1 MDKDYTLEQGDCCE
15 LIKGLPDGSIDCVV
29 TDPPY
34 LYLKHRLDRP
44 FDEDTLFSEIDRVLK
59 PDGMIAMFGR
69 GESLYR
75 WCNKLSD
82 LGMTYKED
90 IIWNK
95 RYTSSPVLP
104 LLRVHEN
111 CVIYSKGNGKIRKRR
126 VPYLEAKE
134 HDIDSIVN
142 DIKRVSVILNNEK
155 ELKKVQQFLEM
166 NKGRKE
172 ELEQGGKYECIYDV
186 DNHCQGIS
194 VSQDIKLRSRVIDTT
209 AIIKY
214 GAVEKDIIVML
225 AKRYSSIHP
234 TQKPVRL
241 MERIMA
247 LISDEG
253 DTVLDPFAGSGSTAV
268 AAINTGRKCIA
279 YEIDDEY
286 YQAASNRLEHHTV
299 QPRLL

>member
-1 MDKDYTLEQGDCCE
+1 MTKDYTLEQGDCCE

-44 FDEDTLFSEIDRVLK
+44 FDEDTLFSEVDRVLK

-75 WCNKLSD
+75 WCNKLTD

-90 IIWNK
+90 IVWSK
-95 RYTSSPVLP
+95 RYTSSPLLS

-111 CVIYSKGNGKIRKRR
+111 CVIYSKGKGKVRKRR
-126 VPYLEAKE
+126 VPYIEAKE
-134 HDIDSIVN
+134 HDIDSIVT
-142 DIKRVSVILNNEK
+142 DINRLKVVLSNNK
-155 ELKKVQQFLEM
+155 ELEIV
-166 NKGRKE
+166 KG
-172 ELEQGGKYECIYDV
+172 Y
-186 DNHCQGIS
+186 
-194 VSQDIKLRSRVIDTT
+194 LRSESDEPEVYNLKHADKHLLTTGKGIKNSSRCLAVIRSMKFGNT
-209 AIIKY
+209 
-214 GAVEKDIIVML
+214 EKDIIVAL
-225 AKRYSSIHP
+225 PPRHDTIHP

-299 QPRLL
+299 KPRLL

>member
-1 MDKDYTLEQGDCCE
+1 MSKDYTLEQGDCCE
-15 LIKGLPDGSIDCVV
+15 LIKGLPDGSIDCVL

-44 FDEDTLFSEIDRVLK
+44 FDEDTLFCEINRVLK

-82 LGMTYKED
+82 LGLTYKED
-90 IIWNK
+90 VIWSK
-95 RYTSSPVLP
+95 RYTSSPVLL

-126 VPYLEAKE
+126 VPYLEAKK
-134 HDIDSIVN
+134 HDIDRLVT
-142 DIKRVSVILNNEK
+142 DIKRLCVVLNNPK
-155 ELKKVQQFLEM
+155 ELHVVKRYLTATEIGENIEIYNLDHADKRAITM
-166 NKGRKE
+166 GKGLK
-172 ELEQGGKYECIYDV
+172 D
-186 DNHCQGIS
+186 
-194 VSQDIKLRSRVIDTT
+194 RSRCLDVMRAMKIGNT
-209 AIIKY
+209 
-214 GAVEKDIIVML
+214 EKDIIVVVP
-225 AKRYSSIHP
+225 AHYDTIHP

-299 QPRLL
+299 KPRLL

>member
-1 MDKDYTLEQGDCCE
+1 MSKDYTLEQGDCCE
-15 LIKGLPDGSIDCVV
+15 LIKGLPDGSIDYVV

-75 WCNKLSD
+75 WCNKLTD

-111 CVIYSKGNGKIRKRR
+111 CVIYSKGKGKIRKRR
-126 VPYLEAKE
+126 VPYLEAKK
-134 HDIDSIVN
+134 HDIDRLVT
-142 DIKRVSVILNNEK
+142 DIKRLSVVLNNPK
-155 ELKKVQQFLEM
+155 ELHVVKRYLTATE
-166 NKGRKE
+166 KGENIEIYNLDHADKRAITM
-172 ELEQGGKYECIYDV
+172 GKGLKDMSRCLDV
-186 DNHCQGIS
+186 MRAMKIGN
-194 VSQDIKLRSRVIDTT
+194 T
-209 AIIKY
+209 
-214 GAVEKDIIVML
+214 EKDIIVVVP
-225 AKRYSSIHP
+225 AHYDTIHP

-247 LISDEG
+247 LISDKG

>member
-1 MDKDYTLEQGDCCE
+1 MSKDYTLEQGDCCE
-15 LIKGLPDGSIDCVV
+15 LIKGIPDGSIDCVV

-90 IIWNK
+90 IVWSK
-95 RYTSSPVLP
+95 RYTSSPLLP

-111 CVIYSKGNGKIRKRR
+111 CVIYSKGKGKVRKRR
-126 VPYLEAKE
+126 VPYIEAKE
-134 HDIDSIVN
+134 HDIDSIVT
-142 DIKRVSVILNNEK
+142 DINRLKVVLSNNK
-155 ELKKVQQFLEM
+155 ELEIV
-166 NKGRKE
+166 KGYLSSESDEPEVYNLKHADKHMITT
-172 ELEQGGKYECIYDV
+172 GKGMKNSSRCLAVI
-186 DNHCQGIS
+186 
-194 VSQDIKLRSRVIDTT
+194 RSMKIGNT
-209 AIIKY
+209 
-214 GAVEKDIIVML
+214 EKDIIVAL
-225 AKRYSSIHP
+225 PPHHDTIHP

-247 LISDEG
+247 LISDKG

>member
-1 MDKDYTLEQGDCCE
+1 MSKDYTLEQGDCCE

-44 FDEDTLFSEIDRVLK
+44 FDEDTLFSEINRVLK

-75 WCNKLSD
+75 WCNKLTD

-90 IIWNK
+90 IVWNK
-95 RYTSSPVLP
+95 RYNSSPLLP

-111 CVIYSKGNGKIRKRR
+111 CVIYSKGGGKIRVRR
-126 VPYLEAKE
+126 IPYLESKA

-142 DIKRVSVILNNEK
+142 DINRLIGVLNNTS
-155 ELKKVQQFLEM
+155 ELKKVNDFLRSLQAGDTTDIYTDSY
-166 NKGRKE
+166 KGPHEIVRGDFK
-172 ELEQGGKYECIYDV
+172 
-186 DNHCQGIS
+186 NANRRIS
-194 VSQDIKLRSRVIDTT
+194 VLKMIEDGSRET
-209 AIIKY
+209 
-214 GAVEKDIIVML
+214 DIITQVYQ
-225 AKRYSSIHP
+225 KYSSIHP

-247 LISDEG
+247 LISDDG

>member
-1 MDKDYTLEQGDCCE
+1 MSKDYTLEQGDCCE
-15 LIKGLPDGSIDCVV
+15 LIKGLPDGSIDCVL

-44 FDEDTLFSEIDRVLK
+44 FDEDTLFCEIDRVLK

-90 IIWNK
+90 IVWNK

-126 VPYLEAKE
+126 VPYLEAKK
-134 HDIDSIVN
+134 HDIDSIVG
-142 DIKRVSVILNNEK
+142 DINRLNAVLSNHK
-155 ELKKVQQFLEM
+155 ELEIVKQYLLNTDKE
-166 NKGRKE
+166 NDPE
-172 ELEQGGKYECIYDV
+172 ELDKSFYDS
-186 DNHCQGIS
+186 DRTGNY
-194 VSQDIKLRSRVIDTT
+194 TT
-209 AIIKY
+209 A
-214 GAVEKDIIVML
+214 GADVKSLSRCVTVARALRIGQTEKDILTVIPPRM
-225 AKRYSSIHP
+225 SSIHP

-299 QPRLL
+299 KPRLL

>member
-1 MDKDYTLEQGDCCE
+1 MSKDYTLEQGDCCE
-15 LIKGLPDGSIDCVV
+15 LIKGLPDGSIDCVL

-44 FDEDTLFSEIDRVLK
+44 FDEDTLFSEINRVLK

-75 WCNKLSD
+75 WCNKLTD
-82 LGMTYKED
+82 LGMTCKED

-126 VPYLEAKE
+126 VPYLESKE

-142 DIKRVSVILNNEK
+142 DIKRVCVVLNNKK

-166 NKGRKE
+166 NEGRKE
-172 ELEQGGKYECIYDV
+172 ELEQGGSYECIYDE

-194 VSQDIKLRSRVIDTT
+194 VSQDIKIRSRVIDST
-209 AIIKY
+209 ALITY

-225 AKRYSSIHP
+225 AKRNSSIHP

-247 LISDEG
+247 LISDKG